1 MRSLIL
7 ILAVC
12 VLAVVV
18 GCDTTG
24 TESGS
29 IGTVDTWQCV
39 SHTEIVVAVIAANDF
54 FSYCEVRAD
63 DSVGTVEFLTAD
75 LSNMFKDGRW
85 LQVEDTGPM
94 LGPPPPGWL
103 KSEVSDKPDLDG
115 IRIDGSTQM
124 PGRVYKPLPVHDE
137 IRVSDLIP
145 ARVHYREWPQADI
158 LYDDLTR

>member
-12 VLAVVV
+12 VLVVVV

-24 TESGS
+24 TESGN

-39 SHTEIVVAVIAANDF
+39 SEPEIFVAVIAANDF
-54 FSYCEVRAD
+54 SSYCEVRAN
-63 DSVGTVEFLTAD
+63 DSVGTVSFLTSD

-103 KSEVSDKPDLDG
+103 NTNLSDKPETD
-115 IRIDGSTQM
+115 IRINGSIQM
-124 PGRVYKPLPVHDE
+124 PGRVYKPLPVHDQ
-137 IRVSDLIP
+137 IDVTSLVPLRIPFIDGPRVDALFDP
-145 ARVHYREWPQADI
+145 LRE
-158 LYDDLTR
+158 

>member
-1 MRSLIL
+1 MRTLIL

-24 TESGS
+24 TESGN
-29 IGTVDTWQCV
+29 IGTLDTWQCV
-39 SHTEIVVAVIAANDF
+39 SHAEIVVALIAANDF

-94 LGPPPPGWL
+94 LGPPPPGWSSR
-103 KSEVSDKPDLDG
+103 KVSDKPDLDA

-145 ARVHYREWPQADI
+145 ARVQYREYPQPNI
-158 LYDDLTR
+158 LYHDVTR

>member
-7 ILAVC
+7 ILAVS

-18 GCDTTG
+18 GCDSTG
-24 TESGS
+24 IESS
-29 IGTVDTWQCV
+29 NIRTVDTWQCV
-39 SHTEIVVAVIAANDF
+39 SDPEICIAVIAANDF

-85 LQVEDTGPM
+85 LQVEDSGPM

-103 KSEVSDKPDLDG
+103 KSEVSDKPALDG
-115 IRIDGSTQM
+115 IRIDGSIQM
-124 PGRVYKPLPVHDE
+124 PGRVYKPVPVHEE
-137 IRVSDLIP
+137 IHVSDLVPMTI
-145 ARVHYREWPQADI
+145 
-158 LYDDLTR
+158 